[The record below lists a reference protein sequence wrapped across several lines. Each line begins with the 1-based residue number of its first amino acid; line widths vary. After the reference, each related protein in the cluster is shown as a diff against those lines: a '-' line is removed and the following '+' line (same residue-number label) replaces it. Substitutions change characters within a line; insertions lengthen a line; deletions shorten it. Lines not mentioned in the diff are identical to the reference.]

1 MLDVNPYA
9 MKEILDR
16 LHEAID
22 RGMWDADDDM
32 KQRLRDLYLELE
44 DRIEEVSDR

>member
-1 MLDVNPYA
+1 M
-9 MKEILDR
+9 LDR

-32 KQRLRDLYLELE
+32 KKRLKDLFMEIE